1 MKSAL
6 VLGSGAIK
14 IGEAGEF
21 DYSGS
26 QCLKALREEGV
37 ESLLVN
43 PNIATIQTDKRMA
56 DKIFFLPVNP
66 DFVANVIEKER
77 PDAILLGFGGQ
88 TALNCGVG
96 LSKNGV
102 LEKYGVKVLGTP
114 IHGIEITEDREL
126 FKETMTEIGISC
138 PRSEPAY
145 SLEDA
150 RRITREIGFPVI
162 IRVAYTL
169 GGRGGGVAR
178 NEKELDQIVERG
190 LNLSMA
196 HQVLVEEYIGGWKQ
210 IEYEVMRDRDDNGQ
224 VVCNMENVLSMRV
237 HTGDNIVVAPSQT
250 ITNREYHALRSLSI
264 KAARRCGVVGECNIQ
279 FALETTSERYNAIE
293 INARLSRSSALA
305 SKATGYP
312 IAYIATK
319 ICLGYSL
326 TELKNKVTGVTT
338 ALFEPSLDY
347 VVLKMPRWDTKK
359 FEGASRSIGTSMKSV
374 GEVMAIG
381 RSFEETVQKAA
392 RMLNIRYD
400 GVIRRFIDTDDLE
413 SIKERLRN
421 PTDQII
427 FDVVEALM
435 AGIPEEEVSRL
446 SIIDPWFVAK
456 LKNIVDMHRQ
466 ISQAGREGIERDP
479 VMVREAKRLGFS
491 DKQIAAAVGIEEE
504 QARAV
509 RERMDILPCTKV
521 IDTLAAEW
529 PARTNYL
536 YMTYNA
542 TVDEAKAS
550 GSKKKVIVLGAGPY
564 RIGSSVEFDWGTM
577 NMAWALRASGMEEV
591 IVVNCNPETV
601 STDFDMSDRLY
612 FEELTVERLLSIYQ
626 REKPL
631 GFVLCVGG
639 QIPNDLALE
648 LNENGV
654 SILGTSAD
662 AIERAEDRERFSFL
676 LDKLGIPQPA
686 WGSFRSTKKARDFC
700 ENLGYPVIVRPSH
713 VLSGSAMRV
722 IWGSRELETFLVR
735 ASEVNPN
742 YPVTVS
748 KFIEDARE
756 VEVDGISDGETVV
769 IGAIIE
775 HIENAGVH
783 SGDAIMTIPTFSV
796 SQTAKEKIRE
806 YSRAIARELGVKGPF
821 NVQFLVVKDDV
832 QVIECNLRAS
842 RSLPFVS
849 KATGVNLLELV
860 APAILGRKLEPMG
873 DVPEPRGFAVKA
885 PQFSFMQIEG
895 AEPTVGVEMRSTGEV
910 ACFGDTL
917 AEAMSRALIAAGMR
931 LPRRGETGIILAD
944 ERSEL
949 GRIRELVGRFGELGT
964 NFVTTQSLAGALDT
978 RNVKVATIEE
988 MTEMVAKG
996 KASFIVSLNT
1006 NLNRMRKDLYR
1017 VRRKA
1022 VELQVPFLTTLEEA
1036 EAVLLCIQ
1044 SPLKSFS

>member
-1 MKSAL
+1 VK
-6 VLGSGAIK
+6 
-14 IGEAGEF
+14 
-21 DYSGS
+21 
-26 QCLKALREEGV
+26 
-37 ESLLVN
+37 SLLVN

-66 DFVANVIEKER
+66 DFVTDVIEKER

-96 LSKNGV
+96 LAKKGV

-126 FKETMTEIGISC
+126 FKETMTEIGIAC

-145 SLEDA
+145 SLEEA
-150 RRITREIGFPVI
+150 RRITKEIGFPVI

-178 NEKELDQIVERG
+178 NGRDLDEIVERG

-196 HQVLVEEYIGGWKQ
+196 RQVLIEEYIGGWKQ
-210 IEYEVMRDRDDNGQ
+210 IEYEVMRDIDDNGM

-250 ITNREYHALRSLSI
+250 INNREYHTLRALAL
-264 KAARRCGVVGECNIQ
+264 KAAKRCGIVGECNIQ
-279 FALETTSERYNAIE
+279 FALETGSERYNAIE

-312 IAYIATK
+312 IAYIASK

-400 GVIRRFIDTDDLE
+400 GVIRRFIETDDIEL
-413 SIKERLRN
+413 IKDRLRN
-421 PTDQII
+421 PTDQIV

-456 LKNIVDMHRQ
+456 LKNIVDMHQQ

-479 VMVREAKRLGFS
+479 ALVHEAKRLGFS
-491 DKQIAAAVGIEEE
+491 DKQVAAAVEIEEE
-504 QARAV
+504 QARAM
-509 RERMDILPCTKV
+509 RERMNILPHTKV

-542 TVDEAKAS
+542 SVDEAKAS
-550 GSKKKVIVLGAGPY
+550 SNKKKVIVLGAGPY

-648 LNENGV
+648 LNESGV
-654 SILGTSAD
+654 NILGTSAES
-662 AIERAEDRERFSFL
+662 IERAEDRERFGFL

-722 IWGSRELETFLVR
+722 IWGSGGLETFLAK

-783 SGDAIMTIPTFSV
+783 SGDAIMTIPTV
-796 SQTAKEKIRE
+796 SISQAAKQKIRE

-821 NVQFLVVKDDV
+821 NVQFLVISDDV

-849 KATGVNLLELV
+849 KATGVNLIELV
-860 APAILGRKLEPMG
+860 APAILGRKLGPIG
-873 DVPEPRGFAVKA
+873 DVPEPKGFAVKA

-931 LPRRGETGIILAD
+931 LPQRGETGIILAD
-944 ERSEL
+944 ERSGL
-949 GRIRELVGRFGELGT
+949 GRMRELVSRFGELGT
-964 NFVTTQSLAGALDT
+964 NFVTTQSLASALE
-978 RNVKVATIEE
+978 RHNVRVAT
-988 MTEMVAKG
+988 MGEMVEMLAKG
-996 KASFIVSLNT
+996 NASFVVSLNT
-1006 NLNRMRKDLYR
+1006 NANMMRKDLYR

-1036 EAVLLCIQ
+1036 EAVLLCVQ
-1044 SPLKSFS
+1044 SPLKSLS